1 MDFSSWEHS
10 FRYLVQQARSMP
22 AYPSEL
28 RDKAHEVTGCEAKVW
43 LAVDSSNP
51 EQVQVRMDSESRI
64 VKGLLALL
72 LEQTDG
78 RSAETIASFDGQQ
91 YFADIGLAKHLSPSR
106 TNGLYQV
113 AAALRAQ
120 VLPTS

>member
-1 MDFSSWEHS
+1 MDFSSWEQS

-22 AYPSEL
+22 AYPAEL
-28 RDKAHEVTGCEAKVW
+28 RDNAHEVTGCEAKVW
-43 LAVDSSNP
+43 LAVDTTNP
-51 EQVQVRMDSESRI
+51 TQVQVRMDSESRI

-78 RSAETIASFDGQQ
+78 QSSAAIAEFDSQR
-91 YFADIGLAKHLSPSR
+91 YFAEIGLAKHLSPSR

-113 AAALRAQ
+113 CAALRAK
-120 VLPTS
+120 VMPAS